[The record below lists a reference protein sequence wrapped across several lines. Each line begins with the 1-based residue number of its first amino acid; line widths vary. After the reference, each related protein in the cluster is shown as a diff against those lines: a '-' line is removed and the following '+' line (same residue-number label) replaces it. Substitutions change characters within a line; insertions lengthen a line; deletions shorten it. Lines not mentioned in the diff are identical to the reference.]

1 MGIVPE
7 NQYLLGLEGAGVVRR
22 VGKLAN
28 DYKAGQRVLIFKKGT
43 FANRSIA
50 TTERVHHIPDT
61 MSFEVR
67 TIDSSIT
74 TGS

>member
-7 NQYLLGLEGAGVVRR
+7 NQFLLGLEGAGVVRR

-28 DYKAGQRVLIFKKGT
+28 NYKVGQRVLIFKKGT

-61 MSFEVR
+61 MSFEVGVM
-67 TIDSSIT
+67 DSSLT
-74 TGS
+74 AGS